1 MLGFLFHKKR
11 EEVKRVLH
19 GRVNRAHARSIAV
32 QNIRGATR
40 QIFNEV
46 VWALPCES
54 PQKADFSQLFPAI
67 CRDLCTQGIGIFVNA
82 PVDAPCM
89 IIGLRDE
96 SEPRFLACSVKHVA
110 PMGYGFYHI
119 GLFPDEVLTL
129 HGEQLRTM
137 CQALEKYSEHESC
150 CQLALAGSAS

>member
-19 GRVNRAHARSIAV
+19 GRVNRAHARTLAV

-46 VWALPCES
+46 VWALPCDS
-54 PQKADFSQLFPAI
+54 PETADFSKLFPVI
-67 CRDLCTQGIGIFVNA
+67 CRDLCTQGIGVFLLA
-82 PVDAPCM
+82 PVADPHM

-96 SEPRFLACSVKHVA
+96 SEPRFLACTVKHCS
-110 PMGYGFYHI
+110 PLGYGFYHA
-119 GLFPDEVLTL
+119 GLFPEEVMTL
-129 HGEQLRTM
+129 RRDQVEAMRK
-137 CQALEKYSEHESC
+137 ALEKYTDEEP
-150 CQLALAGSAS
+150 CQLAVSGDAR